1 MSSPSLDLPQS
12 AVQRLLSAL
21 GRRMLPPTSRANSTS
36 RFPPDGF
43 FGSADRWRGPVA
55 SLRLNA
61 WRVLASAAARGAIGF
76 GESYIDGGWDSPNPV
91 ALMRFYLQNRQRLD
105 AAAPPGLLRNI
116 MALIRHRLRRHDR
129 NGARRNVEAH
139 YDLGNG
145 FYRLWLDAG
154 MSYSS
159 ALFLAG
165 TDTLEMAQA
174 AKIGVLLT
182 LWMYRPASASSRSAA
197 AGVASWQIWRAM
209 GHR

>member
-1 MSSPSLDLPQS
+1 MSSPSFDLPQS

-21 GRRMLPPTSRANSTS
+21 GRRMLPSDIKGQLDVTLPTGRVLRIGGQVA
-36 RFPPDGF
+36 
-43 FGSADRWRGPVA
+43 GPVA

-116 MALIRHRLRRHDR
+116 MPLVRHRLRHHDR

-139 YDLGNG
+139 YALGTD

-154 MSYSS
+154 MS
-159 ALFLAG
+159 
-165 TDTLEMAQA
+165 
-174 AKIGVLLT
+174 
-182 LWMYRPASASSRSAA
+182 
-197 AGVASWQIWRAM
+197 
-209 GHR
+209 